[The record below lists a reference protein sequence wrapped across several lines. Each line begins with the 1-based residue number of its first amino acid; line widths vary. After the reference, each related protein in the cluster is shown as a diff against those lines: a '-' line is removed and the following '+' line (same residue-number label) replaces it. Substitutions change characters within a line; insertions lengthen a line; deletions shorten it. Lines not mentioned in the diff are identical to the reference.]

1 MKYLALSLSLAA
13 FVGVAQGINCWVC
26 EDAEGN
32 RAPCDGTNEQDKAC
46 GAYTIGKLQMNLA
59 GLACMTF
66 YLRGQW
72 PPIMGFR
79 QNFAVFNPLI
89 HIWPH
94 YLGLFVTI
102 EYTQLSFLRLLLG

>member
-46 GAYTIGKLQMNLA
+46 GAYTIGKLQML
-59 GLACMTF
+59 
-66 YLRGQW
+66 
-72 PPIMGFR
+72 
-79 QNFAVFNPLI
+79 
-89 HIWPH
+89 
-94 YLGLFVTI
+94 
-102 EYTQLSFLRLLLG
+102 